1 MNNEFQR
8 SKKNI
13 KLKKINQRN
22 LQSSMKDYQ
31 NKYANAWRKQIYDER
46 ENYADLKGCRNRK
59 DYKQL

>member
-31 NKYANAWRKQIYDER
+31 NKYANA
-46 ENYADLKGCRNRK
+46 
-59 DYKQL
+59 